1 MPHCHEIKVRF
12 YELDLY
18 GHLNHAVYIQFFETG
33 RIELLDEA
41 GMALHEINKN
51 DLRFVVSKIST
62 SFLKPVKAGAILMIQ
77 TEILEIRR
85 ASSIW
90 HQKIFEN
97 NNLISEQTVRAAIT
111 NSEGRPVRFPQ
122 KLIDSLTPYLS
133 NSIKT

>member
-33 RIELLDEA
+33 RIELLEEA

-62 SFLKPVKAGAILMIQ
+62 SFLKPGKSRCYL
-77 TEILEIRR
+77 
-85 ASSIW
+85 
-90 HQKIFEN
+90 N
-97 NNLISEQTVRAAIT
+97 
-111 NSEGRPVRFPQ
+111 
-122 KLIDSLTPYLS
+122 DSD
-133 NSIKT
+133 